1 MTDLSIE
8 ARVDAARVA
17 VSSASLSASWQDY
30 VQLLKPRVMTLVVFT
45 GFAGLVAAPGSL
57 HPVLALT
64 AILCIAVGAG
74 ASGAMNMWYDR
85 DIDAVMARTR
95 HRPLPRGR
103 MAPED
108 ALSFGIILTVGAVA
122 MMGLAVN
129 WLAAAILG
137 FASAFYVFVYTMW
150 LKRRTPQNIVI
161 GGAAGAFP
169 PVIGWAAASGQLDL
183 GALALFVL
191 IFVWTPPHF
200 WALSLFRSGD
210 YQAAGVPMLPVVAG
224 EAATKR
230 QIVAYAVLLL
240 PIGLGPCLL
249 GQAGWLYGVGTTVLG
264 ALFVLCALR
273 VYRQDGAETGYRAAK
288 QMFGYSIFYLFAVF
302 ALLIADSLSVGAM

>member
-1 MTDLSIE
+1 
-8 ARVDAARVA
+8 
-17 VSSASLSASWQDY
+17 
-30 VQLLKPRVMTLVVFT
+30 
-45 GFAGLVAAPGSL
+45 
-57 HPVLALT
+57 
-64 AILCIAVGAG
+64 
-74 ASGAMNMWYDR
+74 MNMWYDR
-85 DIDAVMARTR
+85 DLDAIMARTR

-108 ALSFGIILTVGAVA
+108 ALGFGIILTVGAVA

-169 PVIGWAAASGQLDL
+169 PVIGWAAASGGLDW

-191 IFVWTPPHF
+191 IFAWTPPHF
-200 WALSLFRSGD
+200 WALSLFRSDD
-210 YQAAGVPMLPVVAG
+210 YHTAGVPMLPVVAG

-230 QIVAYAVLLL
+230 QMVAYSVLLL

-249 GQAGWLYGVGTTVLG
+249 GEAGWLYGIGTTVLG
-264 ALFVLCALR
+264 VLFVLCSLR
-273 VYRQDGAETGYRAAK
+273 VQREDGAATGYRAAK